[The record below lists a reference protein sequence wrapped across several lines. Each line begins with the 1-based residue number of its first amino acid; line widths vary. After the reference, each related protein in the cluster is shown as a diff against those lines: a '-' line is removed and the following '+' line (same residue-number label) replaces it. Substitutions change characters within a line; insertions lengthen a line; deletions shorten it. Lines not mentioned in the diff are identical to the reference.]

1 MVELLQGGAVVAN
14 CGAALEQAVD
24 DAAQISPQSET
35 RRRIPDFVAR
45 PSADGRQPLSHH
57 ASCSRTGVEENADA
71 CHGVPLAAMA
81 ASSLLSQQRP

>member
-45 PSADGRQPLSHH
+45 PSADGRQPLSHP